1 VRPELRRILDDL
13 PGLADV
19 LERAA
24 ARYVQLSRVGGTVE
38 VEPRERRS
46 VERLGCR
53 LNARGRVGLDEL
65 DRALRSSRLAAALP
79 EVLEELRGRALVTRQ
94 EARAHEDAAWLAL
107 VVEIEAMAA
116 PAWVARWLH
125 DHCSSLRAEWR
136 RQGDEWSTGVR
147 VAVRAAA
154 VLSTFDDGTE
164 LPHLAY
170 RACGD
175 AHGLDS
181 DRPAGRIFERL
192 LLHRYQE
199 AGLSLPLSAETR
211 ESLFAMAGL
220 AIDELSSTVHV
231 VGLTGADPV
240 VAAAREGRHVLALPL
255 RTVYA
260 ISGSARAH
268 RDTVF
273 AVENRSVL
281 SVLHREL
288 TDIPSEAYPTL
299 VCTGGHLSL
308 AALRLLDHLALSG
321 AIVRYSGDFDA
332 SGLMIADA
340 LAARLGGSFQPWRM
354 DAEAFEHALRGR
366 TTSRKVDPGRAALG
380 ATTRFPELARML
392 EAHGAAFQEGLSDL
406 LLTDLRGWTAGRVSP
421 PDSTAR

>member
-1 VRPELRRILDDL
+1 
-13 PGLADV
+13 
-19 LERAA
+19 
-24 ARYVQLSRVGGTVE
+24 
-38 VEPRERRS
+38 
-46 VERLGCR
+46 
-53 LNARGRVGLDEL
+53 
-65 DRALRSSRLAAALP
+65 
-79 EVLEELRGRALVTRQ
+79 VLEELRGQGLVTRQ
-94 EARAHEDAAWLAL
+94 EARAHEDAAWSALLA
-107 VVEIEAMAA
+107 EIGAVAT
-116 PAWVARWLH
+116 PSWVARWLN
-125 DHCSSLRAEWR
+125 DQEGSLRAEWR

-147 VAVRAAA
+147 AAVRAAA

-199 AGLSLPLSAETR
+199 AGLSLPLSAENR
-211 ESLFAMAGL
+211 ETLFAMAGL

-255 RTVYA
+255 RTLYA
-260 ISGSARAH
+260 ISGGLRAH

-332 SGLMIADA
+332 SGLMIAGA

-406 LLTDLRGWTAGRVSP
+406 LLTDLREWTAGRLSP
-421 PDSTAR
+421 PGPTAM